1 MKAQIRIL
9 AIIISLL
16 ISPSLVNAQFIKKL
30 KKAVQKG
37 AENAVEE
44 RVNQEVENASQRKM
58 EEFME
63 EVFGPSTEYEGS
75 GMDYGEMMG
84 SMNFNV
90 DTEDQYQFKGYTDME
105 ITGTDEKGKEID
117 PSVIRFLHSDN
128 SEHWGM
134 EIENPEKKNDHVSMV
149 LDHKNQATIL
159 FMENKDG
166 EKTSM
171 AYGMD
176 WNKMMEKTSQSD
188 MEKME
193 DEEFKFDKTGNT
205 KNILGH
211 ECEEYQGENEDGT
224 FSFWASK
231 NPIPGFSSFF
241 SNSNFF
247 SSQAMKNKYP
257 KVYEKL
263 PEGNILETSYSSKT
277 DKSTSIM
284 KTLEINSS
292 KDFDFNMAE
301 YTNVMEAQ

>member
-1 MKAQIRIL
+1 MINSVR
-9 AIIISLL
+9 IISFIICLI

-44 RVNQEVENASQRKM
+44 RVNQEVENASKKKM

-63 EVFGPSTEYEGS
+63 QVFGPSTEYEGS
-75 GMDYGEMMG
+75 GVDFGEMMG

-117 PSVIRFLHSDN
+117 PSMIRFLHSNN

-134 EIENPEKKNDHVSMV
+134 KMENPEKKNDQIAMV
-149 LDHKNQATIL
+149 LDHKNKATIL
-159 FMENKDG
+159 FMDNKDG

-176 WNKMMEKTSQSD
+176 WNKMMENSSQND

-193 DEEFKFDKTGNT
+193 DEEFEFDKTGNT
-205 KNILGH
+205 KNILGY
-211 ECEEYQGENEDGT
+211 ECEEYQGENEEGT

-231 NPIPGFSSFF
+231 EVIPGFTSFF

-247 SSQAMKNKYP
+247 NSQAMRNKYP
-257 KVYEKL
+257 KVYNKL
-263 PEGNILETSYSSKT
+263 PEGNILETSYTSKT
-277 DKSTSIM
+277 DKSTSNM
-284 KTLEINSS
+284 KTLEINNSQA
-292 KDFDFNMAE
+292 FDFKMAE
-301 YTNVMEAQ
+301 YPNVMQAQ